1 MMKPLQSTPLVKRL
15 YLKKNEEKL
24 VLKRFYIE
32 KIECILFFK
41 INNFILFAIVLK

>member
-24 VLKRFYIE
+24 ALKRFYIE
-32 KIECILFFK
+32 KIECI
-41 INNFILFAIVLK
+41 ILYCFLKFAIVLK